1 VLNQKPL
8 KKLKEDNKMG
18 KKGKTARLKRKPAPA
33 FWPIHRK
40 ELPWVAKPSSGTH
53 SLEKCLPLTL
63 VLRDILG
70 VAQTR
75 KEGQLILAQGKVLV
89 GGKVRKKDDFPVG
102 LMDVISMPD
111 MDKYYRVMPSHKGL
125 VLAPISK
132 EESNTTLLRVED
144 KATVHNGVQ
153 IALHDGTNM
162 LIKVADPKHPQEV
175 TYETFDILKVAYP
188 EKQVVQSLKTKE
200 GNLAVITGG
209 KNIGKQGKIVEI
221 EKTVAKKRRQA
232 LVVVED
238 SEGVRYQTILDFIF
252 SIGETEPLIT
262 SLEAPAVV

>member
-1 VLNQKPL
+1 
-8 KKLKEDNKMG
+8 MG

-40 ELPWVAKPSSGTH
+40 ELPWVTKPSSGSH

-75 KEGQLILAQGKVLV
+75 KEGKLILAQGKVLV
-89 GGKVRKKDDFPVG
+89 DGKVRKKDDSPVG
-102 LMDVISMPD
+102 LMDVISLPD
-111 MDKYYRVMPSHKGL
+111 ANNYYRIMPSHKGL
-125 VLAPISK
+125 VLTSISK
-132 EESNTTLLRVED
+132 DQANVKLVRVEN
-144 KATVHNGVQ
+144 KTAVHNGVQ
-153 IALHDGTNM
+153 IALHDGSNM
-162 LIKVADPKHPQEV
+162 LIKVADAKKPVEV
-175 TYETFDILKVAYP
+175 IYETFDVLKVTYP

-200 GNLAVITGG
+200 GNIAVITGG

-221 EKTVAKKRRQA
+221 EKTEAKKRRQA
-232 LVVVED
+232 LVLIED
-238 SEGVRYQTILDFIF
+238 SQGQRYQTILDFVF

-262 SLEAPAVV
+262 SLEEPAVV